1 MYVVQN
7 YISEGKDI
15 NAHDKWNN
23 TALHWAAKGSQYRLM
38 RLLVDN
44 GIDVSAVNEQGENA
58 LHWSVFS
65 NNVALLIRVLECR
78 KRSSSIWLCNLS
90 TSMLQT
96 IC

>member
-23 TALHWAAKGSQYRLM
+23 MALHWAAKGSQYRLM

-65 NNVALLIRVLECR
+65 NNVVLLIRGIECR
-78 KRSSSIWLCNLS
+78 KRSSSIW
-90 TSMLQT
+90 
-96 IC
+96 

>member
-7 YISEGKDI
+7 YISEGRDI
-15 NAHDKWNN
+15 NALDKWNN

-44 GIDVSAVNEQGENA
+44 GIDVNAVNEQGENA

-65 NNVALLIRVLECR
+65 NNVVLVSVCKRVENGHR
-78 KRSSSIWLCNLS
+78 VFGAAVY
-90 TSMLQT
+90 
-96 IC
+96 

>member
-15 NAHDKWNN
+15 NALDKWNN

-44 GIDVSAVNEQGENA
+44 GIDVNAVNEQGENA

-65 NNVALLIRVLECR
+65 NNVLLLIVPFSLENSHRV
-78 KRSSSIWLCNLS
+78 SGDAVH
-90 TSMLQT
+90 
-96 IC
+96 